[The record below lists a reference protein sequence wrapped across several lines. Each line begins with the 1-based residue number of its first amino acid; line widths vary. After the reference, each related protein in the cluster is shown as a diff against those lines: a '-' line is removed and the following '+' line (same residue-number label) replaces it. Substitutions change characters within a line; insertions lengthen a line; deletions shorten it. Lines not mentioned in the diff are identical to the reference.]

1 MVFDYSFN
9 THKLGRD
16 DNRWYGKVV
25 DAKHWKPQND
35 LFMIT
40 GLPNARVKVRIIGAD
55 PENTTEMGDED
66 TRWALVAQPA
76 GLGGGSGGRGETIS
90 LSLIHI

>member
-1 MVFDYSFN
+1 MTTNGFDYSFN

-40 GLPNARVKVRIIGAD
+40 GLPNARVKVRIILLIQKT
-55 PENTTEMGDED
+55 PPKWEM
-66 TRWALVAQPA
+66 RCPLK
-76 GLGGGSGGRGETIS
+76 
-90 LSLIHI
+90 

>member
-1 MVFDYSFN
+1 MGFDYTFN

-55 PENTTEMGDED
+55 RKHHRD
-66 TRWALVAQPA
+66 
-76 GLGGGSGGRGETIS
+76 GGRRYPLGFGVTTTWS
-90 LSLIHI
+90 WWW

>member
-9 THKLGRD
+9 THKIGRD

-55 PENTTEMGDED
+55 PENTTEM
-66 TRWALVAQPA
+66 
-76 GLGGGSGGRGETIS
+76 
-90 LSLIHI
+90 